1 MSGDGKGK
9 GSAIDHA
16 ESGES
21 APPKRRRGRPRD
33 PGADR
38 RILTAARAVAGDVG
52 VQGSSMSA
60 IADRSGVGKPT
71 IYLRWANRHEL
82 MIAALADLRGAVVT
96 EHTGSTRADLLRSLQ
111 EDRETL
117 VTGEDAR
124 FLRSVLFETETDADL
139 AQELETAILGPRRER
154 LVAMGR
160 HGNPG
165 IRTHGR
171 MRIFYIG
178 IERHTGRALDHQQQ
192 AGAPDRRQQLCP
204 RGQQTSDG
212 SPLLTLGGGGCI
224 DLGDQA
230 SNMRRTLIA
239 LGQHTDH
246 RLRPPL
252 GGTQCCAGRQQI
264 EYLA

>member
-82 MIAALADLRGAVVT
+82 MVAALADLRAAVVT
-96 EHTGSTRADLLRSLQ
+96 EHTGSTRDDLLRSLQ
-111 EDRETL
+111 EDRDTL

-139 AQELETAILGPRRER
+139 AQELETTILGPRRER
-154 LVAMGR
+154 LVAILQRGAR
-160 HGNPG
+160 EGQV
-165 IRTHGR
+165 
-171 MRIFYIG
+171 
-178 IERHTGRALDHQQQ
+178 RAEVEPEGLADLLS
-192 AGAPDRRQQLCP
+192 G
-204 RGQQTSDG
+204 
-212 SPLLTLGGGGCI
+212 PLLTAMVVGGRGAVE
-224 DLGDQA
+224 DE
-230 SNMRRTLIA
+230 A
-239 LGQHTDH
+239 LRAHVDVIVDGIGVAGPDTRQ
-246 RLRPPL
+246 
-252 GGTQCCAGRQQI
+252 AGR
-264 EYLA
+264 A